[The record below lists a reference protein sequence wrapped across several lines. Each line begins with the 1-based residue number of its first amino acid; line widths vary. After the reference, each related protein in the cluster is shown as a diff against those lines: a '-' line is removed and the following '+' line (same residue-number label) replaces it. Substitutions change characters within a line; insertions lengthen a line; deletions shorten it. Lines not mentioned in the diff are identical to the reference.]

1 MSTPPISP
9 AAAASPRGDQA
20 AARCETCAERHRL
33 PFEITMAFQPIINL
47 ERRSVFAHEAL
58 VRGPSGEGAG
68 WVLSQVDDRTR
79 YAFDQ
84 TCRVTAIEQAAR
96 LGMQEDGAMVS
107 INFLPNAVYEP
118 ANCIRATL
126 RAAERVRFPLTS
138 IMFEVTE
145 AEEVRDTGHL
155 SRIIASYKEMGFTVA
170 IDDFGAGFAGLSL
183 LSDFRPDLVKL
194 DMKLVRGI
202 DADAGRRAICRGVIN
217 ICRDLGIRVIAEGIE
232 TEAELSALRDL
243 GISLVQGYLFA
254 KPQVGVLHQLVPA
267 AAS

>member
-1 MSTPPISP
+1 
-9 AAAASPRGDQA
+9 
-20 AARCETCAERHRL
+20 
-33 PFEITMAFQPIINL
+33 MAFQPIIDL
-47 ERRSVFAHEAL
+47 EGRSVFAHEAL
-58 VRGPSGEGAG
+58 VRGPNGEGAG
-68 WVLSQVDDRTR
+68 WVLAQVDDKTR

-84 TCRVTAIEQAAR
+84 TCRVTAIEEAAQ
-96 LGMQEDGAMVS
+96 LGVHRDGAMVS

-126 RAAERVRFPLTS
+126 RAAERAHFPLTS

-145 AEEVRDTGHL
+145 AEEVRDTDHL

-194 DMKLVRGI
+194 DMKLVRGV
-202 DADAGRRAICRGVIN
+202 DADARRRAICRGVIN

-232 TEAELSALRDL
+232 TEDELSALRDL

-254 KPQVGVLHQLVPA
+254 KPKVGSLHRL
-267 AAS
+267 ASGAPR